1 MNDISIFDGTE
12 KLRIAKPLRLIEL
25 FAGYGSQALALKYL
39 GIPYEHYRISE
50 WATKSIQAYKDM
62 HYPNANQPYDT
73 VFSDKEVKSWL
84 KGRISSDYSTP
95 LTDEQIDRMPIA
107 QARTIFRNMFATN
120 NLGSICSVQA
130 RDIRLDDKHT
140 YLLSYSFPCQDLSM
154 AGLRQGMERGSSTR
168 SGLLWEVERLLN
180 EWGEIGQGPD
190 ILLMDHVSNLK
201 WVTYRENARNPKTYE
216 RLAAIGKI
224 KIQSMNVKRA
234 KTRLKK
240 VIVRWADGTER
251 LFPSVKDAAAAI
263 GMSYPYLVCVLKS
276 TGVTHNC
283 HVRYAQ

>member
-1 MNDISIFDGTE
+1 MNANTELNGEWKPSPIFPQHYLVSTNGE
-12 KLRIAKPLRLIEL
+12 VFSLRSHKIIKAFKDT
-25 FAGYGSQALALKYL
+25 AGYYSYALFVNGERRNVTAHRLVAMAFIPNPL
-39 GIPYEHYRISE
+39 GKPAVDHI
-50 WATKSIQAYKDM
+50 
-62 HYPNANQPYDT
+62 DT
-73 VFSDKEVKSWL
+73 DKE
-84 KGRISSDYSTP
+84 
-95 LTDEQIDRMPIA
+95 
-107 QARTIFRNMFATN
+107 N
-120 NLGSICSVQA
+120 N
-130 RDIRLDDKHT
+130 
-140 YLLSYSFPCQDLSM
+140 
-154 AGLRQGMERGSSTR
+154 
-168 SGLLWEVERLLN
+168 
-180 EWGEIGQGPD
+180 
-190 ILLMDHVSNLK
+190 HVSNLK